1 MHEFWIIPIANTT
14 YTRSQ
19 NYTNMLVGVQCNTN
33 SRSFGCCDVALLL
46 LFGVIVPTSAHT
58 YYFWTNGLSK
68 YTFVSNLKPRSILP
82 RQVSNHKYEYL
93 AVDLYSHSYFLP
105 SSKRWQVV
113 GLKALTATSSGVTY
127 WELKSHLHNAL
138 VFPTF
143 TYDIEIWRGDLKNSH
158 WKVFQKGM

>member
-1 MHEFWIIPIANTT
+1 
-14 YTRSQ
+14 
-19 NYTNMLVGVQCNTN
+19 MLVGVQCNTN
-33 SRSFGCCDVALLL
+33 SRSFGCCAVALLL

-93 AVDLYSHSYFLP
+93 AVDLYSYSYFLP